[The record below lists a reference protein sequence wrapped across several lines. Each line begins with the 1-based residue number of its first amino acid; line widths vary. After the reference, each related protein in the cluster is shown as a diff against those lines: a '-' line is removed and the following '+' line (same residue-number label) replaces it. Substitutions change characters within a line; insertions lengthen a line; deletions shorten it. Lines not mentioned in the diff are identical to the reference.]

1 MPGLPNSIIDSFEEI
16 GKSIV
21 SETAKIPKDI
31 AGKALE
37 SLGGTSK
44 SQPVQPQP
52 EPTAEQANRPKD
64 SWDDIGTQQN
74 MSVKKTIA
82 REALA
87 ALAARRKPQDESV
100 WERLQ
105 KEQEQKK
112 MEQNKRDAEQRAQ
125 ALPATKGK
133 RPVGD
138 LYGLKAKRQGSEI
151 GKNVKSE

>member
-1 MPGLPNSIIDSFEEI
+1 MPGLPNTIIGSFEDI

-21 SETAKIPKDI
+21 TETAKIPKDI

-37 SLGGTSK
+37 SLGASSK
-44 SQPVQPQP
+44 GQPTNPQP
-52 EPTAEQANRPKD
+52 EPTKDQETKPKD
-64 SWDDIGTQQN
+64 SWDDIDGQKDTR
-74 MSVKKTIA
+74 VKKTIA

-87 ALAARRKPQDESV
+87 ALAARRKPQEPSV

-105 KEQEQKK
+105 KEDEQKK
-112 MEQNKRDAEQRAQ
+112 MEQRKATA
-125 ALPATKGK
+125 AASMTTLPVIKGK

-138 LYGLKAKRQGSEI
+138 LYGIKAKRQGSEI

>member
-1 MPGLPNSIIDSFEEI
+1 MPGLPNTIIGSFEDI

-37 SLGGTSK
+37 SLGTTSK
-44 SQPVQPQP
+44 TQPTQAQP
-52 EPTAEQANRPKD
+52 EPTPEQVNRPKD
-64 SWDDIGTQQN
+64 SWDDILTQQN
-74 MSVKKTIA
+74 TSVKKTIA

-87 ALAARRKPQDESV
+87 ALAARRKPQEESV

-105 KEQEQKK
+105 KEQQQKK
-112 MEQNKRDAEQRAQ
+112 MEQQKAAHT
-125 ALPATKGK
+125 AAASVLPNIKGK
-133 RPVGD
+133 RPAGD

-151 GKNVKSE
+151 GTNVKSE

>member
-1 MPGLPNSIIDSFEEI
+1 MPGLPNTIIGSFEDI

-37 SLGGTSK
+37 SLGTVSK
-44 SQPVQPQP
+44 TQPTTPQPVAS
-52 EPTAEQANRPKD
+52 AEQENRPKD
-64 SWDDIGTQQN
+64 SWDDIDTQKN
-74 MSVKKTIA
+74 TSVKKTIA
-82 REALA
+82 REALS
-87 ALAARRKPQDESV
+87 ALAARRKPQEQSV

-112 MEQNKRDAEQRAQ
+112 MEQQKAANTAAAQ
-125 ALPATKGK
+125 VLPNIRGK
-133 RPVGD
+133 RPAGD